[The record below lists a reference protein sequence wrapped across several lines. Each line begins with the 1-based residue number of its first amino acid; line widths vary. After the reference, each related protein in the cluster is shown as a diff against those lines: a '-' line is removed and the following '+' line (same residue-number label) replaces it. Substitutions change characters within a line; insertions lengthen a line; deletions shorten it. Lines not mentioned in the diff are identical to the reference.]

1 MDSSSSTKS
10 KTKLSE
16 RYQTSFKKA
25 SFSSTIPASKKNMN
39 ISMREQ
45 TMLNKAYELSTLCD
59 IQACVIYYGRDGEL
73 IKTWPEDQS
82 KVRAMAEKFHK
93 LSHNEKRKKS
103 TNLSQFLNKKLNDE
117 KKRSLDQNDN
127 KFSDKVLAI
136 EHSLETRLR
145 IFQDKLRLLQTKP
158 NQSLAV
164 LSDCG
169 SSSSTV
175 QNHNFMDSSVFFSS
189 DISPNPLLINE
200 PPMMN
205 LSTPLINDQSLAANS
220 SGFTTHLSPSL
231 IEDPHHQSLTTN
243 HQSRFSTFLY
253 NHDNNSFYQLG
264 DSVSRFDQA
273 TAPLS
278 MDLLGPQGFN
288 SNNMVIPP
296 QMQTLNP
303 LFHYDQFGGWNQTP
317 SFGVQ

>member
-175 QNHNFMDSSVFFSS
+175 QNHNFMDSSAFFSS
-189 DISPNPLLINE
+189 DISPNSLLINE
-200 PPMMN
+200 PSMMN
-205 LSTPLINDQSLAANS
+205 LSTSLINDQSLAANS
-220 SGFTTHLSPSL
+220 YGFTTHLSPSL
-231 IEDPHHQSLTTN
+231 IEDPHHQQWTQDSLTN
-243 HQSRFSTFLY
+243 NQSKFSIFLY
-253 NHDNNSFYQLG
+253 NHDNNSFSQLG
-264 DSVSRFDQA
+264 DSVSSFDQA

-288 SNNMVIPP
+288 LRSCSNNNMVIPP
-296 QMQTLNP
+296 QMQN
-303 LFHYDQFGGWNQTP
+303 
-317 SFGVQ
+317 